1 MKINT
6 LISISLI
13 FLLTVNSQLNAQKNK
28 KAIKYGFN
36 YGFGEQGTFPFSDND
51 YLYELQ
57 FYKGQINYVFKNK
70 GKFSFEV
77 SFEPSIYITKHQLL
91 NKHFIT
97 PNDGDDYLDQRERLT
112 KKKTMKEYV
121 LGIGIISRY
130 KLVDNLSIYALG
142 SVGPMIID
150 TETERMAK
158 GFAFSDVF
166 SLGLSYKLN
175 SITIDTRYGI
185 RHVSNFQLQNP
196 NSGYNSTNFEIGIL
210 IHP

>member
-1 MKINT
+1 MKTIT
-6 LISISLI
+6 LFFSLFI
-13 FLLTVNSQLNAQKNK
+13 FLLSTNIKLNAQENK
-28 KAIKYGFN
+28 KTIKYGFN
-36 YGFGEQGTFPFSDND
+36 YGFGEQGIFPFSDND

-57 FYKGQINYVFKNK
+57 FYKGQINYVFKTK
-70 GKFSFEV
+70 GEFSFELN
-77 SFEPSIYITKHQLL
+77 FEPSIYITKHQLL

-97 PNDGDDYLDQRERLT
+97 PDDGDDYLEQRERLT

-121 LGIGIISRY
+121 LGIGIIARY
-130 KLVDNLSIYALG
+130 YLIDDLSIYALG

-175 SITIDTRYGI
+175 SITIDTRYGV
-185 RHVSNFQLQNP
+185 RHVSNLQLQSP
-196 NSGYNSTNFEIGIL
+196 NSGYNSTNFEIGLL

>member
-1 MKINT
+1 MKIT
-6 LISISLI
+6 IPFFISLLFI
-13 FLLTVNSQLNAQKNK
+13 LSANTQVNSQENK
-28 KAIKYGFN
+28 KILKYGFN
-36 YGFGEQGTFPFSDND
+36 YGFGEQGIFPFSDND
-51 YLYELQ
+51 YSYELQ
-57 FYKGQINYVFKNK
+57 FYKGQINYVFKTK
-70 GKFSFEV
+70 GKFSFELN
-77 SFEPSIYITKHQLL
+77 FEPSIYITKHQLL
-91 NKHFIT
+91 NKHFVT
-97 PNDGDDYLDQRERLT
+97 PNDGDDYLEQRERLT

-121 LGIGIISRY
+121 LGIGFIYRY

-166 SLGLSYKLN
+166 SFGLSYKLN
-175 SITIDTRYGI
+175 LITIDTRYGV